1 MQKLETSNMKK
12 IISKNII
19 WISIILTLLLI
30 GSYFAY
36 DAFWLP
42 TTETSDAPSIQT
54 AVARLGDM
62 TIFTSGAGEIIPATR
77 LELGFQESGTLIE
90 LHVNVGS
97 EVKAGQVIA
106 RLQTNNSEASIA
118 SSIASAELSVL
129 TAEQNLDQLY
139 ASWELTAALA
149 LQDIAVAENNV
160 EIAQIALNRSKLT
173 ANQLTI
179 DTEYADLILARNSLE
194 NAQKN
199 FDRYADKPEDNL
211 DRANAQTKLSTAQY
225 NYDVAIANYNA
236 AVGTADELDILLA
249 EADLGVAQANLA
261 TAQQSWEEVKDA
273 PNANEVSLAK
283 AQLTNA
289 EAQLALALEKQ
300 VFIDL
305 VAPIGGTILS
315 IDASVGENVSSG
327 AIITLADL
335 QQPLLEIFV
344 DETDLDKVAV
354 GYEAEIIFD
363 ALPNELYSGHV
374 IEVNPS
380 LVTISNVNTVNA
392 LVELDDFSKPQT
404 LPVGLNASVEII
416 GGRAIEAVIIPVEA
430 LRELSPDEYAVF
442 VMENGEPKLRVVTVG
457 LVDFTSAEILTGL
470 EPGDI
475 ITTGIVETNN

>member
-1 MQKLETSNMKK
+1 MKK
-12 IISKNII
+12 KSKNMI

-30 GSYFAY
+30 GSYIAY

-54 AVARLGDM
+54 AVARQGDM
-62 TIFTSGAGEIIPATR
+62 TIFTSGAGEITPATR

-90 LHVNVGS
+90 LLVNVGS

-160 EIAQIALNRSKLT
+160 EITQIALNRSKLT

-199 FDRYADKPEDNL
+199 FERYADKPEDNL

-249 EADLGVAQANLA
+249 EADLGVARANLA
-261 TAQQSWEEVKDA
+261 AAQQAWEEVKDA

-283 AQLTNA
+283 AQLTHA

-300 VFIDL
+300 IFIDL

>member
-1 MQKLETSNMKK
+1 MKK
-12 IISKNII
+12 KSKNMI

-30 GSYFAY
+30 GSYIAY

-54 AVARLGDM
+54 AVARQGDM
-62 TIFTSGAGEIIPATR
+62 TIFTSGAGEITPATR

-90 LHVNVGS
+90 LLVNVGS

-160 EIAQIALNRSKLT
+160 EITQIALNRSKLT

-199 FDRYADKPEDNL
+199 FERYADKPEDNL

-249 EADLGVAQANLA
+249 EADLGVARANLDV
-261 TAQQSWEEVKDA
+261 AQQSWEEVKDA

-283 AQLTNA
+283 AQLTHA

-300 VFIDL
+300 IFIDL